1 MQGFEWPGSL
11 GYCSQWKFKYFWKTS
26 APPSTEWEKQ
36 CQRLAL
42 GGVYLS
48 CQQHYATCLCHPFIV
63 DVQGYWL
70 KTSIPLPEKGGIKLD
85 LEEEKGI
92 FFFMSWQGEHGAENR
107 ACDFAVCWWKLRGL
121 ECGTAGEETAQSLRF
136 SSGKQPLQ
144 ILCYFSSKSVK
155 FKQLKKTLQGDY
167 RELKINLGDWV
178 SQGKSPQ
185 IFQALERTLLLPTM
199 LPAPCPTRVCWIY
212 KALSWC
218 SFHGCPWLNPH
229 SSQCQHTWEWSFKSY
244 GSILGANLRKMVTS

>member
-1 MQGFEWPGSL
+1 MES
-11 GYCSQWKFKYFWKTS
+11 
-26 APPSTEWEKQ
+26 EKQ

-42 GGVYLS
+42 GGMYLS

-70 KTSIPLPEKGGIKLD
+70 KTSIPLPEKGGIKVD
-85 LEEEKGI
+85 LEEEKGT
-92 FFFMSWQGEHGAENR
+92 FFHELAKGAWHWEQSL
-107 ACDFAVCWWKLRGL
+107 CFAVRWWKLRGL
-121 ECGTAGEETAQSLRF
+121 ECGTVGEETAQSLRF
-136 SSGKQPLQ
+136 SSEKQPLQ
-144 ILCYFSSKSVK
+144 ILCYLSSKSMK

-185 IFQALERTLLLPTM
+185 MFQALERTLLLPTM

-212 KALSWC
+212 KALSWW
-218 SFHGCPWLNPH
+218 SFHGCPFDWTHIPLNANM
-229 SSQCQHTWEWSFKSY
+229 WEWSFKSY
-244 GSILGANLRKMVTS
+244 GSILGANLRKTVTS